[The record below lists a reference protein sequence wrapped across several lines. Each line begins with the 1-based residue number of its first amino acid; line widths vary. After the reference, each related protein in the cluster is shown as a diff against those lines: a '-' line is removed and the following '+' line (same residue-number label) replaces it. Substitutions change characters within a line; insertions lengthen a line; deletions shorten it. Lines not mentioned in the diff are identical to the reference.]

1 MLHLLKEVLRVSI
14 SISLLLI
21 CTFPV
26 LFPFIV
32 DFDDTFQEIFG
43 YVIAFLYVL
52 FMGKYGY
59 NWLKHLLNNS
69 VLFKWL
75 MSDGSDLIFMIK
87 EKRKINHKSP
97 QKKVC
102 IKYIENEFENIKS
115 QNELLKIEIDEI
127 LDNSKNRIH
136 NSEDID
142 AMIDAGKSHASIV
155 YRVAEYSCRWKLIS
169 GELHVYRG
177 VLGMGAGGYMTLWEI
192 LVSRLASVDG
202 LTQDDIDLKRR
213 NLREGIAQAG

>member
-59 NWLKHLLNNS
+59 NWLRHLLNNS
-69 VLFKWL
+69 VFFKWL

-102 IKYIENEFENIKS
+102 IKYIEKEFENIKS
-115 QNELLKIEIDEI
+115 GNELLKIEADEI
-127 LDNSKNRIH
+127 LASTINKIR
-136 NSEDID
+136 NSEEID
-142 AMIDAGKSHASIV
+142 EMVDAGKSHASIA

-169 GELHVYRG
+169 GEMHVYRG
-177 VLGMGAGGYMTLWEI
+177 TLGMGSGGYMALWEI
-192 LVSRLASVDG
+192 LVSRLAFIDG
-202 LTQDDIDLKRR
+202 LTKEDVELKRR
-213 NLREGIAQAG
+213 MLREGISQAG